1 MGCFFCD
8 PDQLKFLVQSAL
20 PELVSSYGYG
30 VRRKLVLWTAGCSY
44 GEEPYTLAMVLR
56 EFSERYPGL
65 AFDFQILA
73 TDAAPETLEIAGRG
87 IYHEDEISPVPM
99 GLKKKYL
106 LRSKDREKKLIK
118 IARGLRECVKFRNVD
133 FVGENLKFRES
144 IDVIFC
150 RDLLD
155 RVMKTAQANL
165 LYQFYQHMS
174 PGGYLFM
181 GQSALSDELCTFL
194 IPVASAIYR
203 KTGGDC
209 A

>member
-1 MGCFFCD
+1 M
-8 PDQLKFLVQSAL
+8 
-20 PELVSSYGYG
+20 
-30 VRRKLVLWTAGCSY
+30 WTVGCSH
-44 GEEPYTLAMVLR
+44 GEEPYTIAMVLR

-65 AFDFQILA
+65 DFDFQILA
-73 TDAAPETLEIAGRG
+73 TDAVPGTLQIAQRG

-106 LRSKDREKKLIK
+106 LRSKDREKKLIR
-118 IARGLRECVKFRNVD
+118 IVQELRKFVKFRNVD
-133 FVGENLKFRES
+133 FMEEDLKFRES

-155 RVMKTAQANL
+155 HVAKTLRANL
-165 LYQFYQHMS
+165 LYQFYQHLS

-181 GQSALSDELCTFL
+181 GQSALRGEPCTPL
-194 IPVASAIYR
+194 VPVASAVY
-203 KTGGDC
+203 KKSGGNR